1 MDDSTTL
8 KNIENRL
15 SALIALTALS
25 AFGTSEERKE
35 AKPEVIL
42 SQAGLANSDIAK
54 ILGKNLPAIQ
64 KALQR
69 AKK

>member
-15 SALIALTALS
+15 SALIALISLS
-25 AFGTSEERKE
+25 TFGTQAERDE
-35 AKPEVIL
+35 AKPELIL
-42 SQAGLANSDIAK
+42 SRAGLPNAEIARL
-54 ILGKNLPAIQ
+54 LGKNLPAVH
-64 KALQR
+64 KMLQR